1 MIKNEAVQ
9 SFLDALASQS
19 STPGGGSA
27 AAVMGAMGAAL
38 VSMVC
43 NLTIGKKSYAEVEA
57 EMKALLLKSEE
68 LRHKLI
74 GMINDDVEAFNQVMA
89 AYGLPK
95 NSEEEKAKRM
105 AAIQQALMQA
115 TQVPLSCARICS
127 EVMHLAKHAAEKG
140 NVNVVSDAG
149 VAVLA
154 AYAALKSAAL
164 NVYINTAAIKDYA
177 FNAEKLAELEKIL
190 SNATPFTDGVY
201 ALVKGK
207 LRGNL

>member
-1 MIKNEAVQ
+1 MIKSDSVQ

-43 NLTIGKKSYAEVEA
+43 NLTIGKKNYAEVEA
-57 EMKALLLKSEE
+57 EMQALLRQSEE
-68 LRHKLI
+68 LRHRLI
-74 GMINDDVEAFNQVMA
+74 GMIHDDVEAFNQVMA
-89 AYGLPK
+89 AYVLPK
-95 NSEEEKAKRM
+95 NSEEEKAQRA

-115 TQVPLSCARICS
+115 TQVPLNCARACS
-127 EVMHLAKHAAEKG
+127 DVMQLAKRAAEKG

-154 AYAALKSAAL
+154 AYAGLKSAAL
-164 NVYINTAAIKDYA
+164 NVYVNTAAIKDYA
-177 FNAEKLAELEKIL
+177 FNAGKLAELEKIL
-190 SNATPFTDGVY
+190 SDATSFAAGVY
-201 ALVKGK
+201 ELVKGK
-207 LRGNL
+207 LR

>member
-1 MIKNEAVQ
+1 MIKNDSVQ
-9 SFLDALASQS
+9 KFLNELASQS

-27 AAVMGAMGAAL
+27 AAVMGAMGAGL

-43 NLTIGKKSYAEVEA
+43 NLTIGKKNYAEVEPEMREILGQA
-57 EMKALLLKSEE
+57 EN
-68 LRHKLI
+68 LRGKLT
-74 GMINDDVEAFNQVMA
+74 GMINDDVQAFDQVMA

-95 NSEEEKAKRM
+95 NSDVEKAKRT

-115 TQVPLSCARICS
+115 TQVPLNCAQACS
-127 EVMHLAKHAAEKG
+127 EVMRLARRTAQKG

-164 NVYINTAAIKDYA
+164 NVYVNTGAINDTA
-177 FNAEKLAELEKIL
+177 FNAQKLAELEKIL
-190 SNATPFTDGVY
+190 ADGAAFTDGVY
-201 ALVKGK
+201 ELVKGK
-207 LRGNL
+207 LIK

>member
-1 MIKNEAVQ
+1 MIKSDSVQ

-43 NLTIGKKSYAEVEA
+43 NLTIGKKNYAEVEA
-57 EMKALLLKSEE
+57 EMQALLRQSEE

-74 GMINDDVEAFNQVMA
+74 GMINDDVEAFNLVMA
-89 AYGLPK
+89 AYGQPK
-95 NSEEEKAKRM
+95 NSEEEKARRA
-105 AAIQQALMQA
+105 AAIQRALMQA
-115 TQVPLSCARICS
+115 TQVPLNCAQACS
-127 EVMHLAKHAAEKG
+127 EVMQLARRAAEKG

-164 NVYINTAAIKDYA
+164 NVYVNTAAIKDYA
-177 FNAEKLAELEKIL
+177 FNAGKLAELEKIL
-190 SNATPFTDGVY
+190 SDATPFTAGVY
-201 ALVKGK
+201 ELVKGK
-207 LRGNL
+207 LR